1 MIRVVLDTGV
11 YVSGVIARGGPP
23 DQILRAWRRNAIE
36 VIASPMLLDELQRV
50 LARPKFAAYVTI
62 SEAQEFVERVR
73 RRATVLDDPAAARP
87 VTRDPDDEYLV
98 ALAEHA
104 EAVLVSGDRDLL
116 EAHVASLEIITP
128 RQLATRLDL

>member
-1 MIRVVLDTGV
+1 VIRVVLDTGV

-62 SEAQEFVERVR
+62 SEAQELANAFDGAHHGPR
-73 RRATVLDDPAAARP
+73 RSRRGTTSHP
-87 VTRDPDDEYLV
+87 
-98 ALAEHA
+98 
-104 EAVLVSGDRDLL
+104 
-116 EAHVASLEIITP
+116 
-128 RQLATRLDL
+128 